1 MQQALPAAA
10 PSRFEQPHPYRRGTY
25 AVWEHGRHLGVHG
38 CTLHR
43 DLVHDEF
50 GHLQAVDPNGAAL
63 QVWLSSHPHEI
74 DDEAMA
80 AYWPHEML
88 GRFAPPAPPQ
98 PPQPPRIRA
107 EILPADEG
115 DFIGYAAELKITTA
129 RPLEGEPFYLLNIG
143 SNDLVYATR
152 SELQGLVAAAA
163 AVLSLQLAP
172 CAADV
177 DLVDDADTLAAL
189 AEVLQ

>member
-10 PSRFEQPHPYRRGTY
+10 PSITFDVMHQTKTGPY
-25 AVWEHGRHLGVHG
+25 AVWETNPALGENG
-38 CTLHR
+38 CQLTYWT
-43 DLVHDEF
+43 HDDF
-50 GHLQAVDPNGAAL
+50 GNLLLKPG
-63 QVWLSSHPHEI
+63 SSSSPLTCYAWPHEV
-74 DDEAMA
+74 DDFAMA
-80 AYWPHEML
+80 AFWPHDML
-88 GRFAPPAPPQ
+88 GRFAPPA

-115 DFIGYAAELKITTA
+115 DFIGYAAELKISTA
-129 RPLEGEPFYLLNIG
+129 RPLVGEPLYLLNIG

-163 AVLSLQLAP
+163 AVLSLQLTP
-172 CAADV
+172 CAGDV

>member
-10 PSRFEQPHPYRRGTY
+10 PHTFHFSCQPDMLPNYL
-25 AVWEHGRHLGVHG
+25 VWEHGDDLGPNRCRSMHGVH
-38 CTLHR
+38 
-43 DLVHDEF
+43 DDF
-50 GHLQAVDPNGAAL
+50 GAL
-63 QVWLSSHPHEI
+63 QTQPYGALPLEVYPFPHEV

-80 AYWPHEML
+80 AFWPHDML
-88 GRFAPPAPPQ
+88 GRFAPPA

-115 DFIGYAAELKITTA
+115 DFIGYAAEIKISTA

-163 AVLSLQLAP
+163 AVLSLQLTP
-172 CAADV
+172 CAGDV

>member
-10 PSRFEQPHPYRRGTY
+10 PSRFEQPHKTRLGTY
-25 AVWEHGRHLGVHG
+25 SVWEFGANLGKHG

-50 GHLQAVDPNGAAL
+50 GHLQAVDLHGAAL
-63 QVWLSSHPHEI
+63 QNWASYHPHEV

-88 GRFAPPAPPQ
+88 GRFAPP
-98 PPQPPRIRA
+98 PPRIRA

-115 DFIGYAAELKITTA
+115 DFIGYAAELKISDS

-152 SELQGLVAAAA
+152 SELQGLVTAAAA
-163 AVLSLQLAP
+163 LLSLRIEP
-172 CAADV
+172 CPCGDV

>member
-10 PSRFEQPHPYRRGTY
+10 PSRFEQPYPTRLGTY
-25 AVWEHGRHLGVHG
+25 SVWEFGENLGKHG

-50 GHLQAVDPNGAAL
+50 GHLQAVDLHGAAL
-63 QVWLSSHPHEI
+63 HNWANHHPHEV

-88 GRFAPPAPPQ
+88 GRFAPPA

-115 DFIGYAAELKITTA
+115 DFIGYAAELKISTA

-143 SNDLVYATR
+143 ANDLVYATR

-163 AVLSLQLAP
+163 AVLSLQLTP
-172 CAADV
+172 CAGDV

>member
-10 PSRFEQPHPYRRGTY
+10 PSSGLEP
-25 AVWEHGRHLGVHG
+25 
-38 CTLHR
+38 
-43 DLVHDEF
+43 
-50 GHLQAVDPNGAAL
+50 QA
-63 QVWLSSHPHEI
+63 S
-74 DDEAMA
+74 
-80 AYWPHEML
+80 
-88 GRFAPPAPPQ
+88 
-98 PPQPPRIRA
+98 RIRA

-115 DFIGYAAELKITTA
+115 DFIGYAAELKISTA
-129 RPLEGEPFYLLNIG
+129 RPLVGEPFYLLNIG

-163 AVLSLQLAP
+163 AVLSLQLTP
-172 CAADV
+172 CAGDV